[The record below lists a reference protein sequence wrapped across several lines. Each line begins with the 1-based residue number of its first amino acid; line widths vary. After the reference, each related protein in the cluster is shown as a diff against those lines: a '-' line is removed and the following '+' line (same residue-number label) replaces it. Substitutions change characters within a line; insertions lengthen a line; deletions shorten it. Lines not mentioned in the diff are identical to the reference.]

1 MRIIVMFDLP
11 VVSISDRREY
21 SKFRKYLI
29 KNGFFMMQE
38 SVYCKL
44 AQNSTAADLIIDN
57 VRKNKP
63 LSGLVQALKITEK
76 QFSRI
81 DYIVGEKKSDILDSD
96 ERIVILWNWLIV
108 NIT

>member
-1 MRIIVMFDLP
+1 MSYRYMRIIVMFDLP

-21 SKFRKYLI
+21 NKFRKYLI

-57 VRKNKP
+57 IRKNKP

-76 QFSRI
+76 QFSKI
-81 DYIVGEKKSDILDSD
+81 DYIVGKKKSDILDSD
-96 ERIVILWNWLIV
+96 ERIAILWN
-108 NIT
+108 